1 MNTKAQYLTQSKVEK
16 KFPEFGYLMTLNL
29 SHEEVAELLG
39 IEFTKED
46 NINSDIWA
54 AYIRFDVSPFVF
66 QFRHERTD
74 SPQKT
79 VVAARG
85 RDIDLREA
93 YSRFTEAFKI
103 PGKHIGWMSDN
114 L

>member
-1 MNTKAQYLTQSKVEK
+1 MNIKYHYLPQSKVEK

-39 IEFTKED
+39 IEFAKED
-46 NINSDIWA
+46 NVHSDVWTA
-54 AYIRFDVSPFVF
+54 HIRFDVSPFVF

-93 YSRFTEAFKI
+93 YSRFTEVFKI
-103 PGKHIGWMSDN
+103 PGKHIGWISQD